1 MISSN
6 PSFISDKNLSLH
18 SRLIYLK
25 YSFIGKANTGLKKDL
40 ENKPLKPRVM
50 AAVDLG
56 SNSFHMVVASLEEN
70 GTLKIIDKIK
80 EMVRLGA
87 GLDSKNNLNE
97 ETQLRALECL
107 SRFSQRL
114 QNIHKRDIRITATNT
129 LRIAENSNEFIKK
142 AKKVLDHRI
151 DIISGVEEARLVYHG
166 AVYSLA
172 ELGNKRLVV
181 DIGGGSTEIIIGEN
195 NKPIKLES
203 LEMGCVSITKMFFSD
218 GEINKSRIKKADIF
232 ARQMIEPERRSYLKT
247 GWEQCVGTSGSIR
260 SISKVLLATE
270 ITDGT
275 ITEKG
280 LKKLLDILLKFE
292 FIKNIKLD
300 GLNSDRRQVFIGGVI
315 VLNAVFNAFK
325 LKEMTA
331 SDGALREGL
340 LLDMVGRIKH
350 EDIREVSVQQL
361 ASRYDVRQEH
371 AENIIL
377 SCKHLSNELKKP
389 WSLEDEN
396 NQLLL
401 LWAAHLHEMGLAIS
415 HAGYNKHGAYLALNS
430 DMPGFSMH
438 EQLLLSL
445 FIRYHRQKIL
455 LDDFRSF
462 SPKYCEK
469 IFYLIIILRIAVI
482 LNRSTPEYHEPDYNV
497 NAKKDSLTLRF
508 PEHWFDNNPLIIADL
523 ENEIDYLAII
533 GIKLEIKHL
542 K

>member
-1 MISSN
+1 MI
-6 PSFISDKNLSLH
+6 KNLSLYTI
-18 SRLIYLK
+18 LIYLK
-25 YSFIGKANTGLKKDL
+25 YGFVSKVNTELKNNL
-40 ENKPLKPRVM
+40 ENKPLEARMM

-56 SNSFHMVVASLEEN
+56 SNSFHMIVASLEEN

-80 EMVRLGA
+80 EMVRLSA

-114 QNIHKRDIRITATNT
+114 QNISGKDIRITGTNT
-129 LRIAENSNEFIKK
+129 LRIAKNSNKFIKK
-142 AKKVLDHRI
+142 AKKVLGYRI
-151 DIISGVEEARLVYHG
+151 DVISGVEEARLVYHG

-181 DIGGGSTEIIIGEN
+181 DIGGGSTEIIIGKN

-218 GEINKSRIKKADIF
+218 GVISKSKIKKADIF
-232 ARQMIEPERRSYLKT
+232 ARQMVEPARRSYLKT

-260 SISKVLLATE
+260 SISKVLLATG
-270 ITDGT
+270 ITDGS

-280 LKKLLDILLKFE
+280 LKKLLDKFLKFE
-292 FIKNIKLD
+292 LINKIKID
-300 GLNSDRRQVFIGGVI
+300 GLNNDRQQVFIGGVI
-315 VLNAVFNAFK
+315 VLNAVFKAFK
-325 LKEMTA
+325 LKEMIA

-340 LLDMVGRIKH
+340 ILDMVGRIKH
-350 EDIREVSVQQL
+350 EDIREMSVQQL

-371 AENIIL
+371 AANITL
-377 SCKHLSNELKKP
+377 SCKHLSRELKKA
-389 WSLEDEN
+389 WSLGDEN
-396 NQLLL
+396 NHLLL

-415 HAGYNKHGAYLALNS
+415 HAGYNKHGAYLVLNS

-445 FIRYHRQKIL
+445 LIRYHRQKIL
-455 LDDFRSF
+455 LEDFELF
-462 SPKYCEK
+462 SPKYSKK
-469 IFYLIIILRIAVI
+469 IFCLIIILRIAVI
-482 LNRSTPEYHEPDYNV
+482 LNRSIPEYQEPNYTV
-497 NAKKDSLTLRF
+497 TAKKDSLTLSF
-508 PEHWFDNNPLIIADL
+508 PEDWFENNPLTIADF
-523 ENEIDYLAII
+523 ENETDYLETI
-533 GIKLEIKHL
+533 GIKLIIKHL